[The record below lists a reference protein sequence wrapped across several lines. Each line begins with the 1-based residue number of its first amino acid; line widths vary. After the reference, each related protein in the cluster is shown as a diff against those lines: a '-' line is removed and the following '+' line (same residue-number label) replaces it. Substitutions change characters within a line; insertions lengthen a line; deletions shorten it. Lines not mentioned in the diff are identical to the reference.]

1 MINKRIPRM
10 NFFTPAIAVAR
21 HLPDV
26 RRARYRPASRSGR
39 LGRMQSLFRRLFAAG
54 ALAAAMACPMSAHA
68 ADFCEVSDDVLI
80 GTWTIASDGGVFE
93 QMEFT
98 TAGEQNFFNSWLHER
113 PEISNATWTLQN
125 CTLRITKANDPS
137 HPLVFTTSIGTGQR
151 LELREKGQPL
161 ARYRRAGNPR

>member
-1 MINKRIPRM
+1 
-10 NFFTPAIAVAR
+10 
-21 HLPDV
+21 
-26 RRARYRPASRSGR
+26 
-39 LGRMQSLFRRLFAAG
+39 
-54 ALAAAMACPMSAHA
+54 MACTASAHA
-68 ADFCEVSDDVLI
+68 ADFCEVTDDVLI
-80 GTWTIASDGGVFE
+80 GAWTIASDGGVFE

-113 PEISNATWTLQN
+113 PEISNATWTLEN

-161 ARYRRAGNPR
+161 ARYRRVGEQR